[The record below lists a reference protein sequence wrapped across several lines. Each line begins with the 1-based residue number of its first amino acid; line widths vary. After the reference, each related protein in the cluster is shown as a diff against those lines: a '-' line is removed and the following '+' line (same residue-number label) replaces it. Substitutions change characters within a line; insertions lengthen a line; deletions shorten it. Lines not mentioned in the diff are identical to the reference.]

1 MTFEA
6 VDLIVNAIEQRFD
19 QPSFD
24 SYARME
30 SLLVKALISQDN
42 SKELRFME
50 IVYGDGVDM
59 EMLTARMGILKVLLK
74 GGDFLC
80 FDIIVKI
87 IVAYPRTNQS
97 SYEQLV
103 NVKDLFLAKRGR
115 RPRVAGFI
123 ILSLKGLRRDE
134 ISCGVSVIFIYLFI
148 CEVGVCRK

>member
-6 VDLIVNAIEQRFD
+6 VDLIVNAIEQRFN

-103 NVKDLFLAKRGR
+103 NVKDLL
-115 RPRVAGFI
+115 
-123 ILSLKGLRRDE
+123 
-134 ISCGVSVIFIYLFI
+134 
-148 CEVGVCRK
+148 